1 MVIDTRQ
8 YFKVVIEK
16 DEDGTYIASVP
27 ELPGC
32 VSDGKT
38 KREAL
43 KNIKEAIAGYM
54 ETLKDMGWSLP
65 KIISVNRVAVEIN
78 AQVT

>member
-1 MVIDTRQ
+1 MLQ

-16 DEDGTYIASVP
+16 DEDGVYIASVP

-32 VSDGKT
+32 ISDGKT

-43 KNIKEAIAGYM
+43 KNIREAIAGYV
-54 ETLKDMGWSLP
+54 ETLEDKGWSLP
-65 KIISVNRVAVEIN
+65 KIISVNRVAVEIH
-78 AQVT
+78 AQVA

>member
-1 MVIDTRQ
+1 MKQ

-16 DEDGTYIASVP
+16 DEDGAYIATVP

-38 KREAL
+38 KRQAL
-43 KNIKEAIAGYM
+43 KNVKEAIEGYM
-54 ETLKDMGWSLP
+54 ETLKAEGWSLP
-65 KIISVNRVAVEIN
+65 KIVSIDRVAVEIN
-78 AQVT
+78 AKIA